1 MLESLAV
8 ERNLE
13 FKNALEVEKTRETH
27 IRRKNKKESSHE
39 GKKKNY
45 LKTIFCL
52 LNVSMELINKT
63 YGHKS

>member
-27 IRRKNKKESSHE
+27 IRRKNKKESSHK
-39 GKKKNY
+39 GKKKKLSKDN
-45 LKTIFCL
+45 FL
-52 LNVSMELINKT
+52 LA
-63 YGHKS
+63 